1 MTSRSCFRP
10 TPSGLEWGFRA
21 GPAKIR
27 YVAAHADRVWT
38 KEGFMAVEGQA
49 ERKFLTMRLQRLRD
63 TDWPNA
69 GAVSN
74 KE

>member
-1 MTSRSCFRP
+1 
-10 TPSGLEWGFRA
+10 
-21 GPAKIR
+21 
-27 YVAAHADRVWT
+27 
-38 KEGFMAVEGQA
+38 MAVEGQA